1 MPQVTRPQ
9 ISRVLRE
16 LLPQRSWTPQEL
28 LHWLTD
34 TQLRNE
40 RSKRSHAKRRLSKL
54 KELSL

>member
-1 MPQVTRPQ
+1 MPRVTRPQ

-16 LLPQRSWTPQEL
+16 LLPQRVWTPGEL

-40 RSKRSHAKRRLSKL
+40 RAKWSHAKRRRVKL

>member
-9 ISRVLRE
+9 VSCVLRE
-16 LLPQRSWTPQEL
+16 LLPQRIWTPQEL
-28 LHWLTD
+28 LHWLAD

-40 RSKRSHAKRRLSKL
+40 RSKQSHARLRRDKL